1 MGSKPLATGP
11 RSEALAAF
19 IVYALEEAG
28 MSRARLEERAS
39 ISHNRLAVLLRGE
52 RPMTIEELIRIC
64 DALGIRPSR
73 ALDAVEEAIPEASG
87 GPTSVPPEWEL
98 AAQDVPG
105 EADEEDAA
113 LADAGA

>member
-73 ALDAVEEAIPEASG
+73 ALDAVEEAMEAR
-87 GPTSVPPEWEL
+87 T
-98 AAQDVPG
+98 ARR
-105 EADEEDAA
+105 
-113 LADAGA
+113 